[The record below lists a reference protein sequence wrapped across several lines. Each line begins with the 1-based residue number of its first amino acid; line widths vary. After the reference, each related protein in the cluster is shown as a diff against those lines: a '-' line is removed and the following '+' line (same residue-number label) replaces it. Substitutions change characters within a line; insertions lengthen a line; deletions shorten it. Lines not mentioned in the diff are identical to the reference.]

1 MKTGITRRID
11 ELGRIVIP
19 KEIRKNMHIKKG
31 ELLEIYVSDNE
42 TISLKK
48 HTLINKNEEI
58 LKCFIDS
65 LSKKMK
71 ANVYVTDLNKI
82 VFSNNN
88 KYVDKLI
95 SEEVE
100 NLISNGVNINNL
112 SELKLCKDLVIKSP
126 LSVYPIYPNADI
138 SGLIIFEYSDKIS
151 KEYELLSS
159 FTSLFL
165 TDFLE
170 VN

>member
-31 ELLEIYVSDNE
+31 ELLEIYLSDNE

-65 LSKKMK
+65 LSKKIN
-71 ANVYVTDLNKI
+71 ANIYVTDLNKI
-82 VFSNNN
+82 IFSSNN
-88 KYVDKLI
+88 KHVDQLI
-95 SEEVE
+95 SDEVE

-112 SELKLCKDLVIKSP
+112 SELKLCKDVVIKSP
-126 LSVYPIYPNADI
+126 LSIYTICPNGDI
-138 SGLIIFEYSDKIS
+138 VGLIVFEYNENVSSEYSSLS
-151 KEYELLSS
+151 KFASS
-159 FTSLFL
+159 FLTS
-165 TDFLE
+165 FLE
-170 VN
+170 TN